1 MTISKRLVDI
11 ILSLIIFILIFPF
24 ICLLVCLLFLTT
36 PKIIYFSKRI
46 GKNKKIFLMPK
57 FRTMLEDTPQVATHL
72 LQSPDKYYTKIGF
85 YLRKFS
91 LDEIPQLYSV
101 ITGDMSL
108 VGPRPALFN
117 QYDLINLRENHG
129 INNLVPGITGLAQ
142 VNGRDNLSIKE
153 KVYFDHKYKQN
164 LSFYMDIK
172 ILFTTFLRVIQKKD
186 IIK

>member
-1 MTISKRLVDI
+1 
-11 ILSLIIFILIFPF
+11 
-24 ICLLVCLLFLTT
+24 
-36 PKIIYFSKRI
+36 
-46 GKNKKIFLMPK
+46 MPK

-101 ITGDMSL
+101 IGDMSL

-129 INNLVPGITGLAQ
+129 INNLVHVLLVWLRSMVETI
-142 VNGRDNLSIKE
+142 
-153 KVYFDHKYKQN
+153 
-164 LSFYMDIK
+164 
-172 ILFTTFLRVIQKKD
+172 FL
-186 IIK
+186 